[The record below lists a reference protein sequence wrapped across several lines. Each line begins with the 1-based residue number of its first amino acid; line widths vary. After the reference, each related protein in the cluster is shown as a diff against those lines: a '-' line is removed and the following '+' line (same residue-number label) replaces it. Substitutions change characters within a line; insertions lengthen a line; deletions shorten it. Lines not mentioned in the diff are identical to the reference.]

1 VFDGRRGSIGEQA
14 YRQLTARWLR
24 DHGQTP

>member
-1 VFDGRRGSIGEQA
+1 MASAKMNRVGERA

-24 DHGQTP
+24 DHGQAP